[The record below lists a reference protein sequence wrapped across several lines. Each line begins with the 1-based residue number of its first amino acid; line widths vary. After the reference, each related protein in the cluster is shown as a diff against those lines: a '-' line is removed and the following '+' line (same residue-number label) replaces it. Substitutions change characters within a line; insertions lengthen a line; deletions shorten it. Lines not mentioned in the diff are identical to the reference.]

1 MGDPLIYAGAEVS
14 ATFKTKQS
22 GIRHASSGMMQLPG
36 KSVFDFG
43 GLRWM
48 I

>member
-22 GIRHASSGMMQLPG
+22 GIRHASSGMMQLQANPSSILADSDG
-36 KSVFDFG
+36 
-43 GLRWM
+43 
-48 I
+48 